1 MNPQR
6 PRSPMQAFDPQLAGL
21 RAQAQ
26 PIPLDLTARQSWPEQ
41 FNRLPSVV
49 HFGLTVDLSD
59 SLLVCVTLPTIAE
72 HHIGGLRSRAVNG
85 AVLAGLFDCALGL
98 AGTLQF
104 GARRA
109 GTCELS
115 MKFMRAVL
123 DAPLE
128 VFGACVKCTANLAFA
143 ESLLFSNGRL
153 CATATAIVAVAADRS
168 AQVTVW

>member
-1 MNPQR
+1 MHAED
-6 PRSPMQAFDPQLAGL
+6 SQLAGL

-26 PIPLDLTARQSWPEQ
+26 PVPLDVTVRQSWAQQ
-41 FNRLPSVV
+41 FNGLTGVV

-59 SLLVCVTLPTIAE
+59 SLLVRVTLPAIAE
-72 HHIGGLRSRAVNG
+72 HHLGGLRSRAVNG

-104 GARRA
+104 GNRRA

-128 VFGACVKCTANLAFA
+128 VFGACVKCTENIAFA
-143 ESLLFSNGRL
+143 ESLLFSKDRL
-153 CATATAIVAVAADRS
+153 CATATGIVAVAADRNS
-168 AQVTVW
+168 QDTMW

>member
-1 MNPQR
+1 MPVDD
-6 PRSPMQAFDPQLAGL
+6 SQLAGL
-21 RAQAQ
+21 RARAQ
-26 PIPLDLTARQSWPEQ
+26 PIALDAAARQSWAEQ

-49 HFGLTVDLSD
+49 HFGLAVDLSD
-59 SLLVCVTLPTIAE
+59 ALLVRVTLPTIAD
-72 HHIGGLRSRAVNG
+72 HHGGGLRSRAVNG

-104 GARRA
+104 DSRRA

-128 VFGACVKCTANLAFA
+128 VFGACVKRSDNLAFA
-143 ESLLFSNGRL
+143 ESVLFSNGRL
-153 CATATAIVAVAADRS
+153 CAMATGIVAVAADRN
-168 AQVTVW
+168 AQDTIW

>member
-1 MNPQR
+1 MDADD
-6 PRSPMQAFDPQLAGL
+6 SQLAGL
-21 RAQAQ
+21 RSQAQ
-26 PIPLDLTARQSWPEQ
+26 PLPLDASARQDWAQQ
-41 FNRLPSVV
+41 FNGLAGVM

-59 SLLVCVTLPTIAE
+59 SLLVRVTLPMIAE
-72 HHIGGLRSRAVNG
+72 HHVGGLRSRAVNG

-104 GARRA
+104 GNRRA

-123 DAPLE
+123 EAPLE
-128 VFGACVKCTANLAFA
+128 VFSACVKSTANVAFA

-153 CATATAIVAVAADRS
+153 CATATGMVAVAADRS
-168 AQVTVW
+168 AQDTIW